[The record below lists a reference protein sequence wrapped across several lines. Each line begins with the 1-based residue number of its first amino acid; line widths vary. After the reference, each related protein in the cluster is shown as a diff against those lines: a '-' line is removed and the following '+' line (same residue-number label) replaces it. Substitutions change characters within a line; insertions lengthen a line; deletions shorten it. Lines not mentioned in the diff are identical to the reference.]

1 MPPPA
6 PTSTL
11 AHVRRI
17 ALLTLALVALAPSAL
32 AANQSISITDDGYT
46 PAVVTIA
53 PGEQV
58 SWSYDNTVVVP
69 RDVDFE
75 DGSITDCPPG
85 DATTSPENPCVRPF
99 PNPGRYR
106 FYDSTNGGVP
116 CASYDACPQKGT
128 VNVDAAAS
136 VAFSATPNPQRRDQP
151 VGFDS
156 TASEPGGSI
165 AAYAWDFGDGNTSTA
180 ADPSHQYA
188 AAGTYTVTLTVTDDL
203 GHTASTQQT
212 VSIFEPDDDAD
223 GVLNKDDLCPTVAAG
238 TPDGCPLPVAPPP
251 AEIDV
256 NQVAADTLS
265 VEGLRRDG
273 LIAVVECTG
282 PCSASAALLPV
293 SGIRLAQTP
302 APMATATGTLAAAGT
317 LKLSLRLT
325 PAAKRALGRV
335 RKSARLRLASTVT
348 DVLGR
353 VKSRATALTVS
364 RVPAASRLPRVG
376 ISDQQA
382 VTFTDP
388 KFTVL
393 GLRYARL
400 VMPWD
405 GVTSEPDRLDAWM
418 QAARAAGV
426 RPLIAFNHA
435 RGDLCPK
442 RPCRAPSVARYTRA
456 FRAFRKKYPW
466 VRDFTPWN
474 EANHSTQPTG
484 KKPKLAA
491 QYYNAMRR
499 ACRTCTITAADVL
512 DQNNMRRWVTEFLRH
527 AKGRPRLWG
536 LHNYR
541 DTNRFRDKGTAL
553 LLKLVKGE
561 VWMTE
566 TGGIFSFET
575 QAGVKALRPSAGRAK
590 RAMQFMFK
598 LAQKHHKR
606 VKRVYIYQ
614 WRKNFDGDR
623 FDAGVVTF
631 DGKPRPSYDVLSLH
645 ATAARR

>member
-1 MPPPA
+1 M
-6 PTSTL
+6 
-11 AHVRRI
+11 RRI
-17 ALLTLALVALAPSAL
+17 ALLTLALIAFAPSAL
-32 AANQSISITDDGYT
+32 ATHQGSGPIAITPSGFA
-46 PAVVTIA
+46 PEAVTIA
-53 PGEQV
+53 PG
-58 SWSYDNTVVVP
+58 DTVTFDYQDPEVVP
-69 RDVDFE
+69 THGADFE
-75 DGSITDCPPG
+75 NDAYDCPPG
-85 DATTSPENPCVRPF
+85 NDLSPNCTTPAF
-99 PNPGRYR
+99 PDPGRYSFR
-106 FYDSTNGGVP
+106 DYACGTTCSGAQTGV
-116 CASYDACPQKGT
+116 
-128 VNVDAAAS
+128 VNVD
-136 VAFSATPNPQRRDQP
+136 VPATVNFDVSNNPARRDGP
-151 VGFDS
+151 VSFAAN
-156 TASEPGGSI
+156 ASEPGGTI
-165 AAYAWDFGDGNTSTA
+165 IGYAWDFGDGVTSTEPN
-180 ADPSHQYA
+180 PSHQYA
-188 AAGTYTVTLTVTDDL
+188 SAGAYNVTLTVTDDL
-203 GHTASTQQT
+203 GHTESTSKT
-212 VSIFEPDDDAD
+212 ISIFEPDDDSD
-223 GVLNKDDLCPTVAAG
+223 GKLNKDDLCPT
-238 TPDGCPLPVAPPP
+238 TPADTADGCPVVPPPVP

-256 NQVAADTLS
+256 TQTSADTLS
-265 VEGLRRDG
+265 IEGLQRDG
-273 LIAVVECTG
+273 LTAVIECTG
-282 PCSASAALLPV
+282 PCSATAVLLPV
-293 SGIRLAQTP
+293 SGIRTAQTP
-302 APMATATGTLAAAGT
+302 TPLASATGALAAAGQ
-317 LKLSLRLT
+317 LKLSLKLT
-325 PAAKRALGRV
+325 AAAKRALARV
-335 RKSARLRLASTVT
+335 KKTAKMRLNSTVT

-353 VKSRATALTVS
+353 VKARTTALTVK
-364 RVPAASRLPRVG
+364 RVAGAKQLPKVG

-393 GLRYARL
+393 RLRYARL

-405 GVTSEPDRLDAWM
+405 GVTSEPDRLDSWM

-442 RPCRAPSVARYTRA
+442 RPCRAPSVSRFTRA

-499 ACRTCTITAADVL
+499 ACRSCKITAADVL
-512 DQNNMRRWVTEFLRH
+512 DQNNMRRWVVEFLKH
-527 AKGRPRLWG
+527 AKGKPRLWG

-541 DTNRFRDKGTAL
+541 DTNRFRDKGTSL

-575 QAGVKALRPSAGRAK
+575 AAGVKALRPSATRAK
-590 RAMQFMFK
+590 RAMEFMFK
-598 LAQKHHKR
+598 LARKHHRR

-631 DGKPRPSYDVLSLH
+631 DGKARPSYDVLSLN